1 MSTVKRESNWP
12 PAGRK
17 WRGVVGKLV
26 VQQSWIND
34 SEFIGYFVAAT
45 EGFYRAAGLEV
56 LQLPG
61 HAGLTPEL
69 KLLDGTADI
78 ALCAPESVAA
88 TIHDTGAPLCVIG
101 AQFQKSPLGIV
112 SRADDPVHNLGDLRG
127 RTLSVPEMNRAMVE
141 ELLAHAGLE
150 AGAVAIVPYT
160 HDPQPLID
168 RQIAGLVDFIVD
180 PQYRLRLAGVEPH
193 AMLLFD
199 HGAPLPNNLA
209 VVTEAT
215 FKTRRRDLVDWLLA
229 SRQGW
234 RENYLDPAF
243 YPARLRGNP
252 LVESRTLD
260 HEIYANAAFQPL
272 VETPSGIMSI
282 SDGLIDGVVAYL
294 ERVGLPIQRGL
305 FTPLV

>member
-1 MSTVKRESNWP
+1 M
-12 PAGRK
+12 
-17 WRGVVGKLV
+17 GKLV

-34 SEFIGYFVAAT
+34 SEFIGYFVAVA
-45 EGFYRAAGLEV
+45 EEFYRAVGLEV
-56 LQLPG
+56 LHRPG
-61 HAGLTPEL
+61 QAGLTPEHT
-69 KLLDGTADI
+69 LLDGTADI
-78 ALCAPESVAA
+78 ALSAPESVAA
-88 TIHDTGAPLCVIG
+88 TIRNTGARLCVIG

-112 SRADDPVHNLGDLRG
+112 SRADDPVHDLSDLRG
-127 RTLSVPEMNRAMVE
+127 RTLSVPEMNRPMVL
-141 ELLAHAGLE
+141 ELLANAGLE
-150 AGAVAIVPYT
+150 ADAVSIVPYA

-180 PQYRLRLAGVEPH
+180 PQYRLRLAGIESH

-215 FKTRRRDLVDWLLA
+215 LTERRIELINWLQA
-229 SRQGW
+229 SARGW
-234 RENYLDPAF
+234 RENYHDPAF

-272 VETPSGIMSI
+272 VETPHGVMSM
-282 SDGLIDGVVAYL
+282 SPALIDGMMGYL
-294 ERVGLPIQRGL
+294 DRVDLLVPRSI
-305 FTPLV
+305 FTPLISGGAAT